1 MTNSLR
7 SSKDSDYAEP
17 PHGQSPA
24 DRSPAEAMRH
34 NPSFGIMSQLMVK
47 GVVIVLLAVEG
58 GGRRDADH
66 VIPGRVAGGESRVVD
81 RAEPGIFHDGSRP
94 FVRR

>member
-17 PHGQSPA
+17 PHAQNPA

-34 NPSFGIMSQLMVK
+34 NPSFGIMGQFVTEA
-47 GVVIVLLAVEG
+47 VIVVLLAVKG
-58 GGRRDADH
+58 GGRRHPDH
-66 VIPGRVAGGESRVVD
+66 VVSR
-81 RAEPGIFHDGSRP
+81 
-94 FVRR
+94 